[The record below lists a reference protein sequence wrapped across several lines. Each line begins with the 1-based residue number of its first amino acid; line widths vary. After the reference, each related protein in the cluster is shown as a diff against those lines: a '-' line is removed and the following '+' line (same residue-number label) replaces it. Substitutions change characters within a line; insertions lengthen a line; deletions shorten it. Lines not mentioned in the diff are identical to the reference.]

1 MNILSVSVSLSL
13 DVAKSCRQ
21 SCVSHV
27 QRAAS
32 HRNRV
37 FKKTK
42 PTQTNIIII
51 IIIIVVDIDVTFI
64 FIVECCRSLSLSLC
78 ILRHYSNHLRQ
89 LLNAASGNAA
99 DAQRGQGK

>member
-64 FIVECCRSLSLSLC
+64 FIVEFCRSLSVC